1 MIPDQKK
8 YYLLGLQD
16 AVNEIQL
23 EIKSSQGMTG
33 EAGIAYRYTCRVC
46 ESLIEDLIKAIS
58 NNL

>member
-1 MIPDQKK
+1 MTPNQKI
-8 YYLLGLQD
+8 YYLMGLQD

-46 ESLIEDLIKAIS
+46 ESLIEELIEGLK